1 MAKETQPGFKPKS
14 ESSFLSITP
23 RQGKEGRCRKKK
35 SGRKGIK
42 SRGKRERERE
52 RRIEGE

>member
-35 SGRKGIK
+35 SRRKGIK